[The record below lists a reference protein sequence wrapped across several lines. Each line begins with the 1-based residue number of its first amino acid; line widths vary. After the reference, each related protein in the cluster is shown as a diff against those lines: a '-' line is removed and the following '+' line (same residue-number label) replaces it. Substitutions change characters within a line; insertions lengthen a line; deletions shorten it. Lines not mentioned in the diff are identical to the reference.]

1 MAIQYFVND
10 AAGIASANAVPDP
23 KHIWVDVKRIV
34 VLTGDD
40 LPAGIDAASL
50 IINRLSLF
58 QGALLRGGQPLLDK
72 FILYAYTT
80 IPTSGTPTQKNV
92 WRECAAFSRGSVYIN
107 QLRIAAAITNADMD
121 NVFILGS
128 GYTP

>member
-1 MAIQYFVND
+1 MAVQYFVND
-10 AAGIASANAVPDP
+10 TAGMASANAVPDP

-40 LPAGIDAASL
+40 LPAGIDASSL
-50 IINRLSLF
+50 VINRLSLF
-58 QGALLRGGQPLLDK
+58 QGALLHGGQTLLDK
-72 FILYAYTT
+72 FVLYVYTT

-92 WRECAAFSRGSVYIN
+92 WRECSAFSRGSIYIN
-107 QLRIAAAITNADMD
+107 QLRIAASITNADMD